1 MNIEHRTKNVE
12 RTTQDKQRR
21 SSAGLSQIELVVA
34 MAIAFIVMLTT
45 AILVQSGYRGWNQ
58 TYNNIN
64 AESRLGALDT
74 MTALG
79 AIGRKSNKLDYRVY
93 KKLASGSYQRA
104 TPLVNPE
111 EIVTGDA
118 VEFRYWDGDLSADFM
133 NPDVNANSYA
143 LFYLDNG
150 QLKINY
156 GLDLYPP
163 GGINEASGTIRS
175 GTGITTTTLTK
186 NISSVEFSHTTK
198 NMAGDGMGCVRM
210 KLVITDPNSG
220 LSKTTIA
227 ATLMRNVWPQ

>member
-12 RTTQDKQRR
+12 RTTQDKRR
-21 SSAGLSQIELVVA
+21 SNAGFSLMELVVA
-34 MAIAFIVMLTT
+34 MAAAFIVMLTT
-45 AILVQSGYRGWNQ
+45 AFLVQSGYRAWNQ

-74 MTALG
+74 MVALG
-79 AIGRKSNKLDYRVY
+79 SIGRKSNKVDYRMY

-111 EIVTGDA
+111 EVVKGDA
-118 VEFRYWDGDLSADFM
+118 VEFRCWNTDLNAAMMD
-133 NPDVNANSYA
+133 PDVNATTYA

-156 GLDLYPP
+156 GPYPP

-175 GTGITTTTLTK
+175 GAGITTTTLTK

-198 NMAGDGMGCVRM
+198 NMAGDGRGCVRM

>member
-12 RTTQDKQRR
+12 RTAQDKQRR
-21 SSAGLSQIELVVA
+21 SSTGLSQIELVVA

-58 TYNNIN
+58 IYNNTN

-79 AIGRKSNKLDYRVY
+79 SIGRKSNKVDYRMY
-93 KKLASGSYQRA
+93 KKLSSGYYQRA
-104 TPLVNPE
+104 TPLANPE
-111 EIVTGDA
+111 EVVEGNA
-118 VEFRYWDGDLSADFM
+118 VEFRYWDGDLRADFM
-133 NPDVNANSYA
+133 DPDVNATTYA

-156 GLDLYPP
+156 GPYPP
-163 GGINEASGTIRS
+163 GGIDEASGTIRS

-186 NISSVEFSHTTK
+186 NISSVKFSHTTK
-198 NMAGDGMGCVRM
+198 NMAGDGKGCVRM
-210 KLVITDPNSG
+210 KLVITDPNTG